1 MNKKS
6 LGYVIL
12 KIIGKIAFFL
22 MLVYIAGLVID
33 HIFQTGRNSI
43 AEILIPAVLSMYI
56 VYYEP
61 AVLSMYIVY
70 YELKKFWS
78 ARKDD

>member
-22 MLVYIAGLVID
+22 VLVHSGNTDSGCTVNVY
-33 HIFQTGRNSI
+33 R
-43 AEILIPAVLSMYI
+43 IL
-56 VYYEP
+56 
-61 AVLSMYIVY
+61 
-70 YELKKFWS
+70 
-78 ARKDD
+78 

>member
-1 MNKKS
+1 MSDSKTRVGTMNKKS

-22 MLVYIAGLVID
+22 VLVYIAGLVID

-56 VYYEP
+56 VYYE
-61 AVLSMYIVY
+61 
-70 YELKKFWS
+70 LKKFWS

>member
-22 MLVYIAGLVID
+22 VLVYIAGLVID
-33 HIFQTGRNSI
+33 HIFQYFSNRQKFHSGNTDSGCTVNVYR
-43 AEILIPAVLSMYI
+43 IL
-56 VYYEP
+56 
-61 AVLSMYIVY
+61 
-70 YELKKFWS
+70 
-78 ARKDD
+78 

>member
-33 HIFQTGRNSI
+33 HIFHRLYCQCIS
-43 AEILIPAVLSMYI
+43 YI
-56 VYYEP
+56 
-61 AVLSMYIVY
+61 MN
-70 YELKKFWS
+70 
-78 ARKDD
+78 

>member
-22 MLVYIAGLVID
+22 VLVYIAGLVID
-33 HIFQTGRNSI
+33 HIFQTGRNSGCTVNVYR
-43 AEILIPAVLSMYI
+43 IL
-56 VYYEP
+56 
-61 AVLSMYIVY
+61 
-70 YELKKFWS
+70 
-78 ARKDD
+78 

>member
-22 MLVYIAGLVID
+22 VLVYIAGLVID
-33 HIFQTGRNSI
+33 HIFQTGCQCIS
-43 AEILIPAVLSMYI
+43 YI
-56 VYYEP
+56 
-61 AVLSMYIVY
+61 MN
-70 YELKKFWS
+70 
-78 ARKDD
+78 

>member
-22 MLVYIAGLVID
+22 VLVYIAGLVID
-33 HIFQTGRNSI
+33 HIFQTGRDSI
-43 AEILIPAVLSMYI
+43 AEILI
-56 VYYEP
+56 P

>member
-22 MLVYIAGLVID
+22 VRKQELGL
-33 HIFQTGRNSI
+33 
-43 AEILIPAVLSMYI
+43 
-56 VYYEP
+56 
-61 AVLSMYIVY
+61 
-70 YELKKFWS
+70 
-78 ARKDD
+78 